1 MARGPPSSPAGC
13 CSSWGIDLHRTTLR
27 AYPPTGMWIRPPGDR
42 EGGARLPRAPRGLV
56 RGAQLPS
63 GRRHSLPEVR
73 ATTEGNGALRSGVGP
88 VVHRWNNG
96 LKTAVLLGGMGAVI
110 LLIGQAVGGRGGLL
124 VALVVA
130 LAVNGWAYFNSDKL
144 ALRAMRAFPVTETQ
158 APALYAMVRDLATEA
173 RQPMPRLYVSP
184 TDQPNAFATG
194 RNPRNAAVCVT
205 QGILELLDRRELRG
219 VLAHE
224 LSHVY
229 NRDILISSVA
239 GAMATV
245 ITYLAHMA
253 MFASLF
259 GGRSEDDRGGGNA
272 LGSLLLVF
280 LGPLAAGLVQMAVS
294 RSREY
299 QADASGALLSHDPLA
314 LASALRKIGAG
325 AAARPLP
332 QEDRLVTQSHL
343 MIANPFRGQGLASMF
358 ATHPPMPERIA
369 RLEQMARELE

>member
-1 MARGPPSSPAGC
+1 
-13 CSSWGIDLHRTTLR
+13 
-27 AYPPTGMWIRPPGDR
+27 
-42 EGGARLPRAPRGLV
+42 V
-56 RGAQLPS
+56 Q
-63 GRRHSLPEVR
+63 
-73 ATTEGNGALRSGVGP
+73 
-88 VVHRWNNG
+88 RWNNG
-96 LKTAVLLGGMGAVI
+96 LKTAVLLGLMGGLI
-110 LLIGQAVGGRGGLL
+110 LAAGSLIGGRSGLFI
-124 VALVVA
+124 ALVIA
-130 LAVNGWAYFNSDKL
+130 LGVNGFAYFNSDKL

-158 APALYAMVRDLATEA
+158 APQLYAMVRELATEA

-259 GGRSEDDRGGGNA
+259 GGRSDDRGGGNA
-272 LGSLLLVF
+272 LGGLLLML
-280 LGPLAAGLVQMAVS
+280 LGPIAAGLVQMAVS
-294 RSREY
+294 RSREF
-299 QADASGALLSHDPLA
+299 QADASGALLSQDPLA
-314 LASALRKIGAG
+314 LAAALRKIERGT
-325 AAARPLP
+325 AARPLP

-343 MIANPFRGQGLASMF
+343 MIANPFRGPGMATMF
-358 ATHPPMPERIA
+358 ASHPPMQQRIA
-369 RLEQMARELE
+369 RLEELARELGPA